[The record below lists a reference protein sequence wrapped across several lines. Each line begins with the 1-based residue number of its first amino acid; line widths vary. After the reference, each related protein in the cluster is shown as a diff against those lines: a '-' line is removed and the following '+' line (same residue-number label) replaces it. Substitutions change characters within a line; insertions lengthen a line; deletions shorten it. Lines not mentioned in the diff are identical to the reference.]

1 MKKTLLTC
9 ITAIMALPMLA
20 QYDGPGFY
28 RIQNR
33 GEAGR
38 YISVQNDKV
47 SEESKSISLSSGK
60 AVNTAI
66 EALQLVKSR
75 EGNAGTILYIS
86 GNTSGFTIEAQGMN
100 TQKLLNDLKKGDL
113 KLQMSSQDELFTT
126 YQGMQIDLID
136 YCYDYPLKR
145 DGFCGVATLNYI
157 RQLESEYKVYAKW
170 VFRKIDNEN
179 EYFGVNPNEG
189 IKIGNKYYTTLF
201 TGFAYQLSEGMKAYY
216 IDQHNYSSTIAEPI
230 AELKEITDGI
240 VPAATPVIIECSSN
254 DVANNKVTL
263 LNDDLNPI
271 TGNQLKG
278 RVFCY
283 IPTEKEDQSM
293 KNALEFNKNT
303 MRILGL
309 KDIKRGEQ
317 GEIIDAKLALVS
329 EANNNYN
336 NTQALNKGYI
346 PANKAYLP
354 ISSADAAA
362 TSDGIT
368 LLLPD
373 EYAIAASISKV
384 TSEDSFN
391 DNGIYTLTGIKV
403 KEGNSTEK
411 LPSGIY
417 IIGGKKHII
426 K

>member
-1 MKKTLLTC
+1 MKKTILTC
-9 ITAIMALPMLA
+9 LIAMMALPMLA
-20 QYDGPGFY
+20 QYGGPGFY
-28 RIQNR
+28 RIQNC

-47 SEESKSISLSSGK
+47 SEESKNISLSSGK

-75 EGNAGTILYIS
+75 EGNAGTILYIT

-100 TQKLLNDLKKGDL
+100 TQKLLNDLNKGEL
-113 KLQMSSQDELFTT
+113 KLQMSNQSELFTT

-136 YCYDYPLKR
+136 YCYDYPVKR
-145 DGFCGVATLNYI
+145 DGFSGVATLNYI

-170 VFRKIDNEN
+170 EFKKIDNEN
-179 EYFGVNPNEG
+179 EFFGVDPNEG
-189 IKIGNKYYTTLF
+189 IKIGNKYFTTLF
-201 TGFAYQLSEGMKAYY
+201 TSFAYQLSEGMKAYY
-216 IDQHNYSSTIAEPI
+216 IDQHNYSITIAEPI
-230 AELKEITDGI
+230 AELKEIADGK

-263 LNDDLNPI
+263 LNDDLSPI
-271 TGNQLKG
+271 SGNQLKG

-283 IPTEKEDQSM
+283 VPGEKEDQSM

-303 MRILGL
+303 MRVLGL

-329 EANNNYN
+329 EANNNHN
-336 NTQALNKGYI
+336 NTQALFKGHI

-354 ISSADAAA
+354 ISSSDAAA
-362 TSDGIT
+362 TTNGIT
-368 LLLPD
+368 LLQPD
-373 EYAIAASISKV
+373 EYAIAASISTV

-391 DNGIYTLTGIKV
+391 KNGIYSLTGIKI
-403 KEGNSTEK
+403 KEESSTEN

>member
-1 MKKTLLTC
+1 
-9 ITAIMALPMLA
+9 MALPMLA

-170 VFRKIDNEN
+170 VFKKIDNED

-240 VPAATPVIIECSSN
+240 VPAATPVIIECSSSN
-254 DVANNKVTL
+254 VADNKVTL
-263 LNDDLNPI
+263 LNEDLTPISGNP
-271 TGNQLKG
+271 LKG
-278 RVFCY
+278 RVFCF
-283 IPTEKEDQSM
+283 IPGQYEDQNM
-293 KNALEFNKNT
+293 KNALEFNKKT
-303 MRILGL
+303 MCVLGM
-309 KDIKRGEQ
+309 KDITRGDRGETT
-317 GEIIDAKLALVS
+317 GAKLVLVTES
-329 EANNNYN
+329 NNDYN
-336 NTQALNKGYI
+336 ISSSLTNGYI

-354 ISSADAAA
+354 LNSISSSEADAIAKK
-362 TSDGIT
+362 GIR
-368 LLLPD
+368 LLLPAD
-373 EYAIAASISKV
+373 YDVATSISKV
-384 TSEDSFN
+384 VSEDKVVKE
-391 DNGIYTLTGIKV
+391 GIYTLTGVKV
-403 KEGNSTEK
+403 KDTNSTEN

-417 IIGGKKHII
+417 IINGKKQVIR
-426 K
+426 